1 MPLKSG
7 VSKDIISA
15 NVAELINA
23 GHKPTQAAAIAYQNA
38 RKSNG
43 VDKDESVER
52 ENDQEDNSSLVS
64 FIVFSDKER
73 ILWLK
78 RTKDDSWGF
87 AGGHVEKGESAMEGA
102 IREAREEIQHVP
114 LSGLELIYSD
124 GKVRLYA
131 CDDGEFDPILN
142 DEHSEYVWATMENA
156 PDPLFHRIEDS
167 TQEIE
172 EAVQTMDKREYDTNG
187 WFSVE
192 NNPLSKIG
200 VYPYSEKSLGIS
212 DRTDQF
218 KNVYRPASE
227 LSSKQCIDSF
237 KLLPWIDD
245 HKMLGNE
252 DDGMTPA
259 EQKGIQGVIGQN
271 VYFKK
276 DTLYGNIKVFSEA
289 MSNLIAQG
297 KKELSLGYKCRYEES
312 KGTFNGESYDYV
324 QCDIRGNH
332 LALVGDGRMG
342 ASVAVLDHSEI
353 KPKETIMA
361 KDEDVKKDV
370 EDEGEECSMTLE
382 EAHAALQKIMPII
395 AKIQA
400 MLSGDGSSDE
410 ETVEDKDDKEDD
422 GESAKDEDGEEKDKK
437 SDGMDMAEITRK
449 VQSNLAKKDALAKSL
464 SPHIGTFD
472 HSEMDLSDVAKYGCK
487 KLGIDAPKGD
497 RVNFL
502 SAYLLGKGQSSTT
515 HAMDH
520 APKASKSNF
529 LTRHKEGSK

>member
-1 MPLKSG
+1 
-7 VSKDIISA
+7 
-15 NVAELINA
+15 
-23 GHKPTQAAAIAYQNA
+23 
-38 RKSNG
+38 
-43 VDKDESVER
+43 
-52 ENDQEDNSSLVS
+52 LVS

-297 KKELSLGYKCRYEES
+297 KKELSLGYKCRSTVSHTITCSATYAA
-312 KGTFNGESYDYV
+312 T
-324 QCDIRGNH
+324 I
-332 LALVGDGRMG
+332 L
-342 ASVAVLDHSEI
+342 HSWE
-353 KPKETIMA
+353 M
-361 KDEDVKKDV
+361 V
-370 EDEGEECSMTLE
+370 EWG
-382 EAHAALQKIMPII
+382 H
-395 AKIQA
+395 
-400 MLSGDGSSDE
+400 
-410 ETVEDKDDKEDD
+410 
-422 GESAKDEDGEEKDKK
+422 
-437 SDGMDMAEITRK
+437 R
-449 VQSNLAKKDALAKSL
+449 
-464 SPHIGTFD
+464 
-472 HSEMDLSDVAKYGCK
+472 
-487 KLGIDAPKGD
+487 
-497 RVNFL
+497 
-502 SAYLLGKGQSSTT
+502 LLYSTT
-515 HAMDH
+515 
-520 APKASKSNF
+520 PKLNQRKQSWLKMKMLRKTWKMRAKNVA
-529 LTRHKEGSK
+529 